1 MMARCR
7 ESKLRRLDKPETEG
21 VRTISTMVYKRTTK
35 DRIAVK
41 FPEIVLYQSNLDE
54 DGWMYGCIRQ
64 SVGLRELENFQTM
77 MSPNSL
83 QRKKR
88 SKIS

>member
-41 FPEIVLYQSNLDE
+41 FPEVVLYKSNLDE
-54 DGWMYGCIRQ
+54 DGWMDGCMDVSGNLLGFGSWRTFR
-64 SVGLRELENFQTM
+64 L
-77 MSPNSL
+77 
-83 QRKKR
+83 
-88 SKIS
+88 